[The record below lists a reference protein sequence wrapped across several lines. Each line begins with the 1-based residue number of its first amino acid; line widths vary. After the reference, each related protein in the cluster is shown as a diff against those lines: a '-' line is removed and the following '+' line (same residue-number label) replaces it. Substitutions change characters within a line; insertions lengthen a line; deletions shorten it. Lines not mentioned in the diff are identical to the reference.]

1 MNGAISKIP
10 TSLANDDCQRQ
21 RNQAI
26 GSAIETL
33 IADARNAKSTELN
46 NVVFQL
52 ASKNICKYQSSEN
65 PCGGKTNDF

>member
-1 MNGAISKIP
+1 MNGAIPKIS

-46 NVVFQL
+46 NAAFQL
-52 ASKNICKYQSSEN
+52 ASKNICKYQSS
-65 PCGGKTNDF
+65 